1 MNLLLNLILT
11 NAPTG
16 NLDTKTIEPG
26 QSISQE
32 IFCVFN
38 VLSSKEWR
46 AIIQPMHYYNQCLTF
61 RSEVT
66 SIVLLHMQWKYS
78 PLK

>member
-46 AIIQPMHYYNQCLTF
+46 AIIQPMHYLLQPVPYILF
-61 RSEVT
+61 RSDFYCFVT
-66 SIVLLHMQWKYS
+66 YAIEI
-78 PLK
+78 